1 MLEDLS
7 CHILD
12 IAENSAVADADTVT
26 ILLEELRRDDW
37 LILSVEDDGR
47 GMDEDRCSRVY
58 DPFFTTR
65 TTRRVGLGIP
75 FLKQAAEA
83 CGGGLTLESRLGE
96 GTKLKASFRYDHI
109 DRPPMGDV
117 ASTLVTL
124 LAGHPQIRWIYRH
137 RVDDREF
144 VFDSKEIVDVLE
156 DREMLRTPD
165 VAQWLRS
172 YLSENLEEIGAASS
186 AKGIEASL
194 RPRHESS

>member
-12 IAENSAVADADTVT
+12 IAENSAVADAETVS
-26 ILLEELRRDDW
+26 IRLEELRRDDW
-37 LILSVEDDGR
+37 LRLSVEDDGR
-47 GMDEDRCSRVY
+47 GMDQERCVQVY

-83 CGGGLTLESRLGE
+83 CGGELTLQSRLGE
-96 GTKLKASFRYDHI
+96 GTSLTATFRYDHI
-109 DRPPMGDV
+109 DRPPLGDV

-124 LAGHPQIRWIYRH
+124 LAGHPQIRWIYTH
-137 RVDDREF
+137 RVDEREF
-144 VFDSKEIVDVLE
+144 VLDSREIVDILG

-172 YLSENLEEIGAASS
+172 YVAENIEEIRSETVGKA
-186 AKGIEASL
+186 
-194 RPRHESS
+194 

>member
-12 IAENSAVADADTVT
+12 IAENSAVADAETVT
-26 ILLEELRRDDW
+26 VCLDELRREDW
-37 LILSVEDDGR
+37 LRLSVDDDGR
-47 GMDEDRCSRVY
+47 GMDPERCARVC

-83 CGGGLTLESRLGE
+83 CGGELILDSRLGE
-96 GTKLKASFRYDHI
+96 GTLLRASFRYSHI
-109 DRPPMGDV
+109 DRPPLGDV
-117 ASTLVTL
+117 PATLVTL

-144 VFDSKEIVDVLE
+144 VLDSREIVEILG
-156 DREMLRTPD
+156 DRELLRTPD

-172 YLSENLEEIGAASS
+172 YLSENLEEIRS
-186 AKGIEASL
+186 EAV
-194 RPRHESS
+194 EKA